1 MREDMIRMGSGGGYL
16 PDCGG
21 KYRKCGRGENNN

>member
-1 MREDMIRMGSGGGYL
+1 MGSGGGYL

-21 KYRKCGRGENNN
+21 KYRKCGRGENNKGEC

>member
-1 MREDMIRMGSGGGYL
+1 MGSGGGYL

-21 KYRKCGRGENNN
+21 KYRKCGRGENNNGEC

>member
-1 MREDMIRMGSGGGYL
+1 MIRMGSGGGYL

-21 KYRKCGRGENNN
+21 KYRKCGRGENNKGEC